1 MLVPRLQDHLG
12 IVAPARCARR
22 TVTRDRRAGGAAR
35 APLTLPRAGGR
46 AEGGQV
52 PPRGPGGGESCKAR
66 RRLPAWL
73 AVRPG
78 GGAGLARPQPLPPLR
93 LSRRPRNA
101 GGRGAGTPCEPPRP
115 CLRCPSA
122 PDARSRPTSA
132 HAQTPCAGRGG
143 PRGCPATLALPWAR
157 AGRCLGERA
166 DLFPGAAPPCGS
178 GLEKERALLGWPL
191 VEVSNGIKAARRAGQ
206 SSRCP
211 VSLLRGRPDGKEA
224 LRNDRGGSLSERPR
238 AAVAPP
244 REGDP
249 QS

>member
-122 PDARSRPTSA
+122 PDARSRPTA
-132 HAQTPCAGRGG
+132 RTR
-143 PRGCPATLALPWAR
+143 RLPAR
-157 AGRCLGERA
+157 AGA
-166 DLFPGAAPPCGS
+166 DLAAVLRPSPCPGPERGAAWES
-178 GLEKERALLGWPL
+178 
-191 VEVSNGIKAARRAGQ
+191 ARTSFR
-206 SSRCP
+206 
-211 VSLLRGRPDGKEA
+211 
-224 LRNDRGGSLSERPR
+224 ERPR
-238 AAVAPP
+238 PVGVAWKKKGLSWGG
-244 REGDP
+244 RWLKFLTG
-249 QS
+249 